1 MGGSKSREEP
11 VEPEDMGNIMQM
23 LPIPE
28 TDYMIAM
35 TSKYPFGTVRQKA
48 DIQKKFDFVKHK
60 TQYDKMNEFVLE
72 QIQHKQMVENYGL
85 KEVWIPENRHVPE
98 QFHDKAKNNIFMS
111 QEFAQ
116 CDDPSQNNGKRAL
129 VLIQGTGAVRAG

>member
-85 KEVWIPENRHVPE
+85 KEVWIPENRHV
-98 QFHDKAKNNIFMS
+98 
-111 QEFAQ
+111 
-116 CDDPSQNNGKRAL
+116 
-129 VLIQGTGAVRAG
+129 